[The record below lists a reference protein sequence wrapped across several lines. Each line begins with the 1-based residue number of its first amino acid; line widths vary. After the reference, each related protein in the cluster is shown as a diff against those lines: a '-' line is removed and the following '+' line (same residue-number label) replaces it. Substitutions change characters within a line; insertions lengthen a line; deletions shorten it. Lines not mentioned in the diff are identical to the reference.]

1 LLEVITSHHLIG
13 ETKLASR
20 LKLRSGKKHGAS
32 TIAVIGLGRFG
43 TALALELVK
52 TGREVLGIDSDER
65 LVQSNAEALTHVV
78 QADSTDEAS
87 LRELG
92 ITEFDSA
99 VVAIGSDL
107 EASILTASL
116 LLQLGVPE
124 VWAKATSVSHGRI
137 LEQLGVHHVIFPE
150 MDMGKRVAH
159 MVSGESLDYIQLDED
174 FVMAKTE
181 VPDSFDGKT
190 LADMKFRS
198 NHGVTVV
205 ATRKQGSSYM
215 PSFPETVLSAGD
227 VMIVSGRTSKV
238 EDFCRMGW

>member
-1 LLEVITSHHLIG
+1 MEI
-13 ETKLASR
+13 KLANR
-20 LKLRSGKKHGAS
+20 LKLRAGKKHGAS
-32 TIAVIGLGRFG
+32 TIVVIGLGRFG

-65 LVQSNAEALTHVV
+65 LVQANAESLTHVV
-78 QADSTDEAS
+78 QADTTDEAT

-92 ITEFDSA
+92 IQDFDSA

-181 VPDSFDGKT
+181 VPESFNGKT
-190 LADMKFRS
+190 LSDMKFRS

-205 ATRKQGSSYM
+205 ATRKEGESYL
-215 PSFPETVLSAGD
+215 PSFPETVLHTGD

-238 EDFCRMGW
+238 EEFCRMGW

>member
-1 LLEVITSHHLIG
+1 MEK
-13 ETKLASR
+13 KLANR
-20 LKLRSGKKHGAS
+20 LKLRAGKKHGAS

-43 TALALELVK
+43 TALAVELVK
-52 TGREVLGIDSDER
+52 TCREVLGIDSDER
-65 LVQSNAEALTHVV
+65 LVQANAESLTHVV
-78 QADSTDEAS
+78 QADSTDEAA

-92 ITEFDSA
+92 IQDFDSA

-181 VPDSFDGKT
+181 VPESFNGKT
-190 LADMKFRS
+190 LSDMKFRS

-205 ATRKQGSSYM
+205 ATRKEGESYT
-215 PSFPETVLSAGD
+215 PSFPETILHTGD

>member
-1 LLEVITSHHLIG
+1 
-13 ETKLASR
+13 
-20 LKLRSGKKHGAS
+20 
-32 TIAVIGLGRFG
+32 
-43 TALALELVK
+43 
-52 TGREVLGIDSDER
+52 
-65 LVQSNAEALTHVV
+65 
-78 QADSTDEAS
+78 
-87 LRELG
+87 
-92 ITEFDSA
+92 

-124 VWAKATSVSHGRI
+124 VWAKATSISHGRI

-181 VPDSFDGKT
+181 VPESFDGKT
-190 LADMKFRS
+190 LSDMKFRS

-205 ATRKQGSSYM
+205 ATRKEGQSYM
-215 PSFPETVLSAGD
+215 PSFPETVLHTGD

>member
-1 LLEVITSHHLIG
+1 M
-13 ETKLASR
+13 ANR

-32 TIAVIGLGRFG
+32 TIVVIGMGRFG

-52 TGREVLGIDSDER
+52 GGREVLGIDGDER
-65 LVQSNAEALTHVV
+65 LVQNMSDKLTHVV
-78 QADSTDEAS
+78 QADSTDEAA

-92 ITEFDSA
+92 IQDFDSA

-150 MDMGKRVAH
+150 MDMGRRVAH
-159 MVSGESLDYIQLDED
+159 MVSGESLDYIQLDDD

-181 VPDSFDGKT
+181 VPASFEGKT
-190 LADMKFRS
+190 LSEMKFRS

-205 ATRKQGSSYM
+205 ATRKEGGSYT
-215 PSFPETVLSAGD
+215 PSFPETVLHTGD
-227 VMIVSGRTSKV
+227 VMIVAGRTQKV

>member
-1 LLEVITSHHLIG
+1 LEI
-13 ETKLASR
+13 EKLASR
-20 LKLRSGKKHGAS
+20 LKLRTGKKHGAS

-78 QADSTDEAS
+78 QADSTDEAT

-181 VPDSFDGKT
+181 VPEGFNGKT
-190 LADMKFRS
+190 LAEMKFRS

-205 ATRKQGSSYM
+205 ATRKDGESYT
-215 PSFPETVLSAGD
+215 PSFPETILSTGD
-227 VMIVSGRTSKV
+227 VMIVAGRTSKV

>member
-1 LLEVITSHHLIG
+1 M
-13 ETKLASR
+13 ANR
-20 LKLRSGKKHGAS
+20 LKLRAGKKHGAS

-43 TALALELVK
+43 TALAVELVK

-65 LVQSNAEALTHVV
+65 LVQANAESLTHVV
-78 QADSTDEAS
+78 QADSTDEAA

-92 ITEFDSA
+92 IQDFDSA

-181 VPDSFDGKT
+181 VPESFNGKT
-190 LADMKFRS
+190 LSDMKFRS

-205 ATRKQGSSYM
+205 ATRKEGESYT
-215 PSFPETVLSAGD
+215 PSFPETILHTGD

>member
-1 LLEVITSHHLIG
+1 ME
-13 ETKLASR
+13 KKMPNR
-20 LKLRSGKKHGAS
+20 LKPRGSKKQGAS

-43 TALALELVK
+43 TSLALELVK
-52 TGREVLGIDSDER
+52 GGREVLGIDSDEK
-65 LVQSNAEALTHVV
+65 LVQNIADKLTHVI
-78 QADSTDEAS
+78 QADSTDEAA

-92 ITEFDSA
+92 IPDFDSA

-116 LLQLGVPE
+116 VLQLGVPQ

-181 VPDSFDGKT
+181 APVSFEGKT
-190 LADMKFRS
+190 LSEMKFRS
-198 NHGVTVV
+198 QHGVTIV
-205 ATRKQGSSYM
+205 ATRKEGESYM
-215 PSFPETVLSAGD
+215 PSFPETVLNAGD
-227 VMIVSGRTSKV
+227 VMIVAGRTKKV
-238 EDFCRMGW
+238 EEFCRMGW